1 MGYCENI
8 EAALQS
14 FELWFLEQSSLYG
27 QVMFQM
33 DEGKSQRQDL
43 ILFDVVMQIVLFSH

>member
-14 FELWFLEQSSLYG
+14 FELWFLERSSLYS

>member
-8 EAALQS
+8 GAALQS

-43 ILFDVVMQIVLFSH
+43 ILFDVVMQIFLFSH